1 MIKMSS
7 INREFTQRRRQQLR
21 KRYLKSEFVLPQT
34 LPRLF
39 HPVNSSNVGKFFWSW
54 LILKDCIKVLEM
66 KKKVVA
72 FCSRPRQNV
81 KLGSFTL

>member
-39 HPVNSSNVGKFFWSW
+39 HLV
-54 LILKDCIKVLEM
+54 
-66 KKKVVA
+66 
-72 FCSRPRQNV
+72 
-81 KLGSFTL
+81 